1 MHIRGKKGTIR
12 GSLEAK
18 LDFSA
23 SPKGKIGFFRVS
35 GPTQFFSGPES
46 VEIGF
51 TDPDLGIM
59 GAYSGQKRH
68 YPRLLR
74 GKIGFFGFYK
84 GDFRVFSA
92 VWHNPN
98 FKTL

>member
-1 MHIRGKKGTIR
+1 MHIGGKKGTIQ

-23 SPKGKIGFFRVS
+23 STKAIFGFFRVS
-35 GPTQFFSGPES
+35 GLTQFFSGPES
-46 VEIGF
+46 VEIVF
-51 TDPDLGIM
+51 TDPDLGVM

-74 GKIGFFGFYK
+74 GKIEFFGF
-84 GDFRVFSA
+84 
-92 VWHNPN
+92 
-98 FKTL
+98 L